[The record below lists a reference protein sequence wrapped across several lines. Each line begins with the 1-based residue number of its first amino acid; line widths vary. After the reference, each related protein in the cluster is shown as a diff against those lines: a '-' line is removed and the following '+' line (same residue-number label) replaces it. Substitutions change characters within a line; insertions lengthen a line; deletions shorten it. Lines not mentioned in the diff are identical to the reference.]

1 MQVTFTRTGDRR
13 YGVWIARPGAPCL
26 AMHPAPAYDP
36 DIPHDLAHFV
46 VERECGI
53 AHGVFGQ
60 VAAGGTA
67 GTFHRADGQTDRD
80 LTRRGKRLLRSHE
93 PDMVSSERL
102 AQAAMLAW
110 RGGGGPPAGPPRP
123 RCGRG
128 GGASAPRPARSSASA
143 GASTSSP
150 SAGARSASASP

>member
-13 YGVWIARPGAPCL
+13 YGVWVERPGAPGL

-46 VERECGI
+46 VERECAI

-67 GTFHRADGQTDRD
+67 RTFQQADGGVDRR
-80 LTRRGKRLLRSHE
+80 LRRRAERLLRAHE
-93 PDMVSSERL
+93 ADMVRSERL
-102 AQAAMLAW
+102 AQAAFGAW
-110 RGGGGPPAGPPRP
+110 RANQ
-123 RCGRG
+123 
-128 GGASAPRPARSSASA
+128 RPAPDALERVCVRFDELSA
-143 GASTSSP
+143 
-150 SAGARSASASP
+150 RW

>member
-13 YGVWIARPGAPCL
+13 YGVWVERPGAPGL

-67 GTFHRADGQTDRD
+67 GTFHRADGQVDRE
-80 LTRRGKRLLRSHE
+80 LACRGKRLLRSHE
-93 PDMVSSERL
+93 HDMVSSERL

-110 RGGGGPPAGPPRP
+110 RERERPAAGPLERVC
-123 RCGRG
+123 RRFDELAVRWRALGVG
-128 GGASAPRPARSSASA
+128 ESL
-143 GASTSSP
+143 TVEW
-150 SAGARSASASP
+150 